1 MISFEEFVVEATSEK
16 EISKL
21 EKEIGLGA
29 DDGKYKVFKFKDGS
43 VVRILKNKSSA
54 RFDLYTSDDE
64 YVSTFVGA
72 KNLISYLNDSNMVV
86 EGSYNKS
93 IFVNDK
99 SIGDNVC
106 DKRVC

>member
-1 MISFEEFVVEATSEK
+1 
-16 EISKL
+16 
-21 EKEIGLGA
+21 
-29 DDGKYKVFKFKDGS
+29 
-43 VVRILKNKSSA
+43 
-54 RFDLYTSDDE
+54 LYTSDDE
-64 YVSTFVGA
+64 YVITFDGA